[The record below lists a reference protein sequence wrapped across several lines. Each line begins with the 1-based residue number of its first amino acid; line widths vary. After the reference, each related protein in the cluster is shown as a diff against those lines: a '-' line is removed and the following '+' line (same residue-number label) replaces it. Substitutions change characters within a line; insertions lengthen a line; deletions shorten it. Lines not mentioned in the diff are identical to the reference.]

1 MEKADT
7 PAIAPPHPMLVA
19 VVVSLAAFM
28 EVLDTTITNVS
39 LTHIAGSLAAS
50 QNESSWVLTSY
61 LVANGIVLPLSGWLA
76 GVMGRKNFFLLCIT
90 CFTVASF
97 ACGIATSLPVLI
109 GFRLLQGLAGGG
121 LQPMQQAIIMDSF
134 PPEKRGVAFGITGIT
149 MVVAPILGPTLGG
162 YITDHFSWRWIFF
175 MNVPV
180 GLLAVLLVKALVT
193 DPPHARAKGLFS
205 IDYIGMGL
213 LALGLGA
220 MQIVLDKGE
229 EDDWFDSHFIIL
241 CTIVAA
247 ISLIAAFLWLWRQ
260 NEAIVDLRLLQDRY
274 FGPACLMI
282 FVVGFVLYGS
292 STLLPMLV
300 QSQFGYDATLAGLVL
315 SPGGLAVI
323 VLMPTVGKLVNKIQS
338 RYLIVVGMTLTGSGM
353 AMTALFTPQTDYST
367 FVLMRILQ
375 VSGLP
380 FLFVPISTMAFSAI
394 PKEKS
399 NKASALFSMMRN
411 LGGSFG
417 IAIILS
423 YLLQRQQWHQTIL
436 GQHLATTD
444 TAMQTT
450 LATVTRTLI
459 DHGYPPSSAPTQAME
474 VMHRHLMHHAVILG
488 YGDAF
493 QIFAVFIGTLAVAAL
508 FLPRNKIHEVKPP
521 PPGMNDGRRKPNGNR
536 Q

>member
-1 MEKADT
+1 MNRDT
-7 PAIAPPHPMLVA
+7 PPHPMLIA

-50 QNESSWVLTSY
+50 QHESSWVLTSY
-61 LVANGIVLPLSGWLA
+61 LVANGIILPLSGWLA
-76 GVMGRKNFFLLCIT
+76 GVMGRKNFFMLCIT
-90 CFTVASF
+90 CFTIASF
-97 ACGIATSLPVLI
+97 ACGIATSLTALI

-180 GLLAVLLVKALVT
+180 GILAVFLVKSLVI
-193 DPPHARAKGLFS
+193 DPPHAQAKGLLS
-205 IDYIGMGL
+205 IDFIGMGL
-213 LALGLGA
+213 LATGLGA
-220 MQIVLDKGE
+220 LQIVLDKGE
-229 EDDWFDSHFIIL
+229 EDDWFASRFIIL
-241 CTIVAA
+241 CTIIAVISLVAA
-247 ISLIAAFLWLWRQ
+247 ILWLWHQ
-260 NEAIVDLRLLQDRY
+260 KDAIVDLRLMKDHH

-292 STLLPMLV
+292 STLLPMLL

-323 VLMPTVGKLVNKIQS
+323 FLMPTVGKLVNKVQA
-338 RYLIVVGMTLTGSGM
+338 RYLIAFGMTLTGSGM
-353 AMTALFTPQTDYST
+353 AMTALFTPQTDYLT

-399 NKASALFSMMRN
+399 NKASALYSMMRN

-423 YLLQRQQWHQTIL
+423 YLLQRQQMHQTYL
-436 GQHLATTD
+436 GHTLASTD
-444 TAMQTT
+444 TPLQTT
-450 LATVTRTLI
+450 LASLTQTWIAQGLSQADAAMFALGTL
-459 DHGYPPSSAPTQAME
+459 HQ
-474 VMHRHLMHHAVILG
+474 RLMHHAVILG
-488 YGDAF
+488 YADAF
-493 QIFAVFIGTLAVAAL
+493 QIFAIFIGTLAVVAL
-508 FLPRNKIHEVKPP
+508 FLPRNKIFKTMPAT
-521 PPGMNDGRRKPNGNR
+521 KK
-536 Q
+536 

>member
-1 MEKADT
+1 MAAESLSQT
-7 PAIAPPHPMLVA
+7 RLPAHPMLIA

-50 QNESSWVLTSY
+50 QNESAWVLTSY

-76 GVMGRKNFFLLCIT
+76 GVMGRKLFFMLCIAG
-90 CFTVASF
+90 FTAASL
-97 ACGIATSLPVLI
+97 ACGLASSLPMLI
-109 GFRLLQGLAGGG
+109 LFRLVQGLAGGG

-134 PPEKRGVAFGITGIT
+134 PPERRGVAFGITGIT

-162 YITDHFSWRWIFF
+162 YITDNFDWRWIFF

-180 GLLAVLLVKALVT
+180 GLLAIFLVRALVI
-193 DPPHARAKGLFS
+193 DPPHARAKGALS

-220 MQIVLDKGE
+220 LQIVLDKGQE
-229 EDDWFDSHFIIL
+229 EDWLASHFII
-241 CTIVAA
+241 
-247 ISLIAAFLWLWRQ
+247 AFLVIAGLSLTAAVWWLLRQ
-260 NEAIVDLRLLQDRY
+260 KEPVVDLRLLRDIY

-282 FVVGFVLYGS
+282 FFVGFVLYGS
-292 STLLPMLV
+292 STLLPMLL
-300 QSQFGYDATLAGLVL
+300 QSRFGYDATLAGMVL

-323 VLMPTVGKLVNKIQS
+323 VLMPIVGKLVNKIQA
-338 RYLIVVGMTLTGSGM
+338 RHLIAFGMTLTTLGM
-353 AMTALFTPQTDYST
+353 VMTSLLTPQTDYYT

-399 NKASALFSMMRN
+399 NKASALYSLMRN

-423 YLLQRQQWHQTIL
+423 YLTQREPVHQTQL
-436 GQHLATTD
+436 AEHLVASDGVYQASLASATHALMAGGLTPGEASA
-444 TAMQTT
+444 TATGSLYQ
-450 LATVTRTLI
+450 LLI
-459 DHGYPPSSAPTQAME
+459 HQS
-474 VMHRHLMHHAVILG
+474 VILA
-488 YGDAF
+488 YSDAF
-493 QIFAVFIGTLAVAAL
+493 QLFALVTGLLIVWTF
-508 FLPRNKIHEVKPP
+508 FLPRNKIHSRSVAPVAVVPQEAK
-521 PPGMNDGRRKPNGNR
+521 
-536 Q
+536 